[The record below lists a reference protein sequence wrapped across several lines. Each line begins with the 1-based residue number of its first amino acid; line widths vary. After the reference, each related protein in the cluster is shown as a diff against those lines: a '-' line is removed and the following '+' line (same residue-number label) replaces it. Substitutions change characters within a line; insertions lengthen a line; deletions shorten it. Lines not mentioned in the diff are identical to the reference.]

1 MTIRLNGLA
10 YAILA
15 LVGLLTAIGS
25 LFVFQASV
33 PESLSLFGK
42 PYAMFEQHLIGMAV
56 GWVALVIGLTI
67 PSSLWV
73 RTAPLLIFLA
83 LLSLLLVFI
92 PGIGLELNGA
102 RRWFSIGSFRLQPVE
117 FFKFALITYLAVW
130 LPKQRGVLA
139 FGLMLAI
146 PAALLLLQPDL
157 GSLLLLLA
165 IAGGMYFVSG
175 GSLKSIGLLLGGVV
189 GVVAL
194 AVALAP
200 YRMRRLTTFFDPDS
214 DPLGASF
221 HIRQIILALGRGG
234 TTGQGIGNSSQ
245 KYAFIPE
252 LSTDSIFA
260 IVGEELGF
268 VGAAVIIGLFITLIT
283 TCFVYLKRSQMSTEL
298 RLIGFGILIWIS
310 AQTMLNLSAVVALIP
325 LTGIPLPFFS
335 YGRSSLIMVLFA
347 TGVLL
352 RLGNPHLWQKS

>member
-1 MTIRLNGLA
+1 MTFRLNGLA

-15 LVGLLTAIGS
+15 LVFALTAIGT

-33 PESLSLFGK
+33 PESLSLFGR

-56 GWVALVIGLTI
+56 GWTALAIGLAI
-67 PSSLWV
+67 PSSFWI
-73 RTAPLLIFLA
+73 RTAPLLIVLA
-83 LLSLLLVFI
+83 CISLLLVFI
-92 PGIGLELNGA
+92 PGVGLELNGA
-102 RRWFSIGSFRLQPVE
+102 RRWLSIGSFRLQPVE
-117 FFKFALITYLAVW
+117 FFKFALIAYLSVW
-130 LPKQRGVLA
+130 LPKDRGVLA
-139 FGLMLAI
+139 FGLMLTI
-146 PAALLLLQPDL
+146 PATLLLLQPDL

-175 GSLKSIGLLLGGVV
+175 GSLKSIGMLLAGVV
-189 GVVAL
+189 GVVVA

-234 TTGQGIGNSSQ
+234 TAGQGIGNSSQ

-268 VGAAVIIGLFITLIT
+268 VGATIIIGQFVALIT
-283 TCFVYLKRSQMSTEL
+283 ACFIYIKRSQISAEL
-298 RLIGFGILIWIS
+298 KLLGFGILIWIS

-352 RLGNPHLWQKS
+352 RLGIPRIWQKS